1 LRRPGNALKPLNDAL
16 SIGALTMSDLA
27 AAIDQLHRTRVLC
40 IGDVMLDHYVYGQVE
55 RVSPEAPIPI
65 VKVERET
72 RMLGGAGNVLRNL
85 EALGAT
91 GCFIS
96 VLGNDEA
103 GREINRLIG
112 ACSGIEAH
120 TLVEAGRI
128 STIKTRFIAGNQQ
141 MLRADRE
148 SVTPIGKY
156 VRADMLRLVEQ
167 AIPGHE
173 VVIVSDYAKGIL
185 AEGVSAA
192 VIAAARASG
201 KPVVVDPKGTDYSLY
216 RGASVLKPNR
226 RELAQATRMPVG
238 TLDEVVAAARL
249 LIASCDFGALL
260 VSLSEDGMV
269 LVEANGG
276 VHPLAA
282 AAREVYDVSGAGD
295 TVIATLAA
303 GIAGGLSL
311 LDSAR
316 LANIAA
322 GIVVGKIGTAVTH
335 AGEIA
340 DALAQQEHSE
350 IGKTRTLPRAI
361 EEIERWRLRGLRV
374 GFTNGC
380 FDLLHPGHVA
390 LLRQARAACDRLVVG
405 LNSDASVGRL
415 KGPTRP
421 VQSEM
426 ARAAVLSSL
435 SSVDLVVIFAE
446 DTPRELIAAI
456 RPDILVKGADYRIED
471 VVGGDIVQ
479 SYGGQVIL
487 AELMPG
493 HSTTATIKKMGA
505 A

>member
-1 LRRPGNALKPLNDAL
+1 LRRPGNALKPLDQEFHTGTA
-16 SIGALTMSDLA
+16 TMSDLA
-27 AAIDQLHRTRVLC
+27 AAIDLLHGTRVLC

-65 VKVERET
+65 LKIERET

-91 GCFIS
+91 ACFVS

-112 ACSGIEAH
+112 ACNGVEAH
-120 TLVEAGRI
+120 TLVETGRT
-128 STIKTRFIAGNQQ
+128 STIKTRFIAANQQ

-148 SVTPIGKY
+148 SATPIGPY
-156 VRADMLRLVEQ
+156 VRADLLRLIEQ
-167 AIPGHE
+167 AIPDHA
-173 VVIVSDYAKGIL
+173 VVIVSDYAKGVL
-185 AEGVSAA
+185 AEGVAA
-192 VIAAARASG
+192 SVIAAARAAG

-216 RGASVLKPNR
+216 RGADVLKPNR

-238 TLDEVVAAARL
+238 TLDEVVAAARA
-249 LIASCDFGALL
+249 LIVTGDFGALL

-269 LVEANGG
+269 LVETGG
-276 VHPLAA
+276 AVHPLPA
-282 AAREVYDVSGAGD
+282 AAREVFDVSGAGD
-295 TVIATLAA
+295 TVVATLAA

-311 LDSAR
+311 LDAAR
-316 LANIAA
+316 LANLAA

-340 DALAQQEHSE
+340 DALAHHEHTDV
-350 IGKTRTLPRAI
+350 GKTRPLPRAL
-361 EEIERWRLRGLRV
+361 EEIERWRLRGLRI

-390 LLRQARAACDRLVVG
+390 LLCQARAACDRLVVG

-421 VQSEM
+421 VQSET

-435 SSVDLVVIFAE
+435 TSVDLVVIFDE

-456 RPDILVKGADYRIED
+456 RPEILVKGADYRIED

-479 SYGGQVIL
+479 AYGGRIIL

-493 HSTTATIKKMGA
+493 HSTTATIKRIGA
-505 A
+505 G

>member
-1 LRRPGNALKPLNDAL
+1 
-16 SIGALTMSDLA
+16 MSDLA
-27 AAIDQLHRTRVLC
+27 TAIDRLTGTRVLC
-40 IGDVMLDHYVYGQVE
+40 VGDVMLDHYVYGQVE
-55 RVSPEAPIPI
+55 RVSPEAPIPVLKI
-65 VKVERET
+65 DRET

-85 EALGAT
+85 EALGASA
-91 GCFIS
+91 CFIS
-96 VLGNDEA
+96 VLGNDDA
-103 GREINRLIG
+103 GREITKLIG
-112 ACSGIEAH
+112 NCAGIEAH
-120 TLVEAGRI
+120 TLVERGRV
-128 STIKTRFIAGNQQ
+128 STIKTRFVAANQQ

-148 SVTPIGKY
+148 SIAPVTAH

-173 VVIVSDYAKGIL
+173 VVIVSDYAKGVL
-185 AEGVSAA
+185 AEGVAAA
-192 VIAAARASG
+192 VIAAARAAG

-238 TLDEVVAAARL
+238 TLDEVVTAARI
-249 LIASCDFGALL
+249 LIAACDFGALL

-269 LVEANGG
+269 LVEAAGG
-276 VHPLAA
+276 VHPLPA
-282 AAREVYDVSGAGD
+282 AAREVFDVSGAGD

-303 GIAGGLSL
+303 GIAGGVSL
-311 LDSAR
+311 LDSAH
-316 LANIAA
+316 LANLAA

-340 DALAQQEHSE
+340 DALAHQEHAE
-350 IGKTRTLPRAI
+350 IGKMRTLPRAI

-405 LNSDASVGRL
+405 VNSDASVGRL

-421 VQSEM
+421 IQSEA

-435 SSVDLVVIFAE
+435 TSVDLVVIFDE

-456 RPDILVKGADYRIED
+456 RPDALVKGADYRVEE
-471 VVGGDIVQ
+471 VVGADIVQ

-505 A
+505 GKTMGVG

>member
-1 LRRPGNALKPLNDAL
+1 
-16 SIGALTMSDLA
+16 MSELA
-27 AAIDQLHRTRVLC
+27 AAIDLLHGTRVLC
-40 IGDVMLDHYVYGQVE
+40 IGDVMLDHFVYGQVE

-65 VKVERET
+65 LKVERET

-85 EALGAT
+85 EALGAAA
-91 GCFIS
+91 CFIS
-96 VLGNDEA
+96 VLGDDEA

-112 ACSGIEAH
+112 ACAGVEAH
-120 TLVEAGRI
+120 TLVETGRTT
-128 STIKTRFIAGNQQ
+128 TIKTRFVAANQQ
-141 MLRADRE
+141 MLRTDRE
-148 SVTPIGKY
+148 SVTPIGNY

-167 AIPGHE
+167 TIPGHE
-173 VVIVSDYAKGIL
+173 VVIVSDYAKGVL
-185 AEGVSAA
+185 ADGVAAA
-192 VIAAARASG
+192 VIAAARKSG

-238 TLDEVVAAARL
+238 TLDEVVAAAQA
-249 LIASCDFGALL
+249 LIAACDFGALL

-269 LVEANGG
+269 LVEAGGG
-276 VHPLAA
+276 VHPLPA
-282 AAREVYDVSGAGD
+282 AAREVFDVSGAGD
-295 TVIATLAA
+295 TVVATLAA

-316 LANIAA
+316 LANLAA

-340 DALAQQEHSE
+340 DALARQEHAE
-350 IGKTRTLPRAI
+350 VGKTRALPRAL
-361 EEIERWRLRGLRV
+361 EEIERWRRRGLRV

-421 VQSEM
+421 VQSE
-426 ARAAVLSSL
+426 ASRAAVLSSL
-435 SSVDLVVIFAE
+435 SSVDLVVIFGE

-456 RPDILVKGADYRIED
+456 RPDILVKGADYRVEE

-479 SYGGQVIL
+479 SYGGRIIL
-487 AELMPG
+487 AELTPG
-493 HSTTATIKKMGA
+493 HSTTATIKKIGA
-505 A
+505 S